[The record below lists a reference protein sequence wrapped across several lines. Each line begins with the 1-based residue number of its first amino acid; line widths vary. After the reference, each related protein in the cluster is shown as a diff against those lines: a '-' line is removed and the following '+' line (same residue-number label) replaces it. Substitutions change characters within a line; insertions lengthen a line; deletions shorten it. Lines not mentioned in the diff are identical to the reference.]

1 MKKILML
8 LVAVASATTAFA
20 ETGETPVAVAG
31 RQEMSVSKS
40 EAPLEAALE
49 ALRRSSCSVSED
61 VYGWNGSVT
70 TVTTT
75 YSCASCS
82 GAEACAA
89 ASAANTAY
97 ISSHY

>member
-1 MKKILML
+1 ML

-20 ETGETPVAVAG
+20 ETGETPVAVAS

-40 EAPLEAALE
+40 EAAPE

-97 ISSHY
+97 INSHF